1 MRSTT
6 TATRTSTWTSALAGA
21 VLILALLAT
30 IRAEAETPPSV
41 DDPEL
46 ARGPYASMHMLFT
59 KTILGIKV
67 ANVDMRV
74 DRPTQAR
81 LADLARNHGYAP
93 ELAARLAL
101 ASFSAGHAV
110 VQMQFLRDIPFN
122 RWLGVVRDSVAEAR
136 KAGLI
141 TPAVEQRVS
150 ELLPRWFA
158 PIADRGY
165 KKGDRLIYAVRPDGL
180 RSVVVSPDGQTL
192 VDRTEAGPDGR
203 RVVLG
208 SYFASG
214 SEFREP
220 MLRSLF
226 TPAPP

>member
-1 MRSTT
+1 MT
-6 TATRTSTWTSALAGA
+6 TSTRISTLAGA
-21 VLILALLAT
+21 VLLLALLAAS
-30 IRAEAETPPSV
+30 RAWAETPPSV

-46 ARGPYASMHMLFT
+46 ARGPYAAMHMLFT

-67 ANVDMRV
+67 ATVDMRV
-74 DRPTQAR
+74 DRPTQAH
-81 LADLARNHGYAP
+81 LAEVARNQGYSPDIAP
-93 ELAARLAL
+93 QLAL
-101 ASFSAGHAV
+101 ASFNAGRAV
-110 VQMQFLRDIPFN
+110 VQMQFLRDIPFK

-141 TPAVEQRVS
+141 TRDVEQRVS
-150 ELLPRWFA
+150 ELLPQWFA
-158 PIADRGY
+158 PVADRGY
-165 KKGDRLIYAVRPDGL
+165 KKGDRLIYAVRPDAL
-180 RSVVVSPDGQTL
+180 RSVVVSPEGQTL

-226 TPAPP
+226 APAPP